1 MHSFAMINQLAAWDR
16 QEFMV
21 RTESFPSSIN
31 GSPSNSKKK
40 GKKGENIIYSG
51 YCFFYNAT

>member
-40 GKKGENIIYSG
+40 RKERGKHNI
-51 YCFFYNAT
+51 